1 MVMPK
6 EQKEDGQEWIVSTG
20 EATGIIPVGE
30 GMEPIQVIANQAIR
44 QSFGVQCLQ
53 QAVNSRLAP
62 GVTKVVLNPDAH
74 LGYGA
79 PVGCVMVAP
88 DHIYPGPVGVDIKC
102 LSALI
107 LAGGGKS
114 YVKALQRIGRVIRSY
129 PGKKFAAIVDFYDD
143 IKYLKAHS
151 INRCKI
157 YMTENGF
164 KVIPAPGMKV

>member
-1 MVMPK
+1 MSGNDSLEKRDEVK
-6 EQKEDGQEWIVSTG
+6 KAIYSGKIDVILAST
-20 EATGIIPVGE
+20 IFDI
-30 GMEPIQVIANQAIR
+30 
-44 QSFGVQCLQ
+44 
-53 QAVNSRLAP
+53 
-62 GVTKVVLNPDAH
+62 
-74 LGYGA
+74 
-79 PVGCVMVAP
+79 
-88 DHIYPGPVGVDIKC
+88 GVDIKC

-151 INRCKI
+151 VNRCKI

-164 KVIPAPGMKV
+164 KVIPAPGIKV